1 MLMAIAL
8 LATLSGGTVTFG
20 DWMVVCDNGARC
32 TATTAGEGPLD
43 VTFVREPGPDS
54 MLEIE
59 LDENKN
65 VEGRKVTILLGENTT
80 DVEFVSRA
88 SLLSPGSLSWQAAV
102 EPGHQIFDELRL
114 GDSISLL
121 EKGIDAL
128 SVSTDGLEAAFVYMD
143 AMQGRLHNESALAVA
158 GDIPAAQ
165 VPAAPALP
173 VITVPPLS
181 ELPPTRLTEA
191 EIARQRATYSCEREY
206 ERTGIGNKIDYVR
219 LDASHTLALLT
230 IECMAG
236 ATNSSERVML
246 VDNAGKVRLAKIE
259 FGSDPDDG
267 WAEALPGAYWDD
279 TDQMLVTS
287 GRASLSCG
295 SSTQFAWD
303 GEKFR
308 RAKEESWGA
317 CDIGPTP
324 SVTTW
329 RAEIR
334 VRHDQ

>member
-1 MLMAIAL
+1 MLMTIAL
-8 LATLSGGTVTFG
+8 LATAVGGPVTFG

-32 TATTAGEGPLD
+32 TATAAGEGPLD

-54 MLEIE
+54 LLEVE
-59 LDENKN
+59 LDDFNN
-65 VEGRKVTILLGENTT
+65 VEGRKVTILLGDNKT
-80 DVEFVSRA
+80 DVEFVARRSESSPTSW
-88 SLLSPGSLSWQAAV
+88 SLHAAFQ
-102 EPGHQIFDELRL
+102 PGHRVFDELRL
-114 GDSISLL
+114 GDSISWL
-121 EKGIDAL
+121 EKGSDAM

-143 AMQGRLHNESALAVA
+143 AVQGRLHNESALAVP

-173 VITVPPLS
+173 VITVPPMS
-181 ELPPTRLTEA
+181 ELPPTRLTKA

-206 ERTGIGNKIDYVR
+206 ERTGTGNKIDYVR
-219 LDASHTLALLT
+219 IDASNTLALLT

-236 ATNSSERVML
+236 ATESSERVML

-259 FGSDPDDG
+259 FGSGSDDE

-324 SVTTW
+324 QVTTW

-334 VRHDQ
+334 VRPE

>member
-59 LDENKN
+59 LDDNKN

-143 AMQGRLHNESALAVA
+143 AMQGRLHNESALVVA

-259 FGSDPDDG
+259 FGSGSDDE

-308 RAKEESWGA
+308 RAKEEFWGA

>member
-59 LDENKN
+59 LDDNKN

-143 AMQGRLHNESALAVA
+143 AMQGRLHNESALVVA

-173 VITVPPLS
+173 VITVPPMS
-181 ELPPTRLTEA
+181 ELPPTRLTKA

-206 ERTGIGNKIDYVR
+206 ERTGTGNKIDYVR
-219 LDASHTLALLT
+219 IDASNTLALLT

-236 ATNSSERVML
+236 ATESSERVML

-259 FGSDPDDG
+259 FGSGSDDE

>member
-1 MLMAIAL
+1 
-8 LATLSGGTVTFG
+8 
-20 DWMVVCDNGARC
+20 
-32 TATTAGEGPLD
+32 
-43 VTFVREPGPDS
+43 
-54 MLEIE
+54 
-59 LDENKN
+59 
-65 VEGRKVTILLGENTT
+65 
-80 DVEFVSRA
+80 
-88 SLLSPGSLSWQAAV
+88 
-102 EPGHQIFDELRL
+102 
-114 GDSISLL
+114 
-121 EKGIDAL
+121 
-128 SVSTDGLEAAFVYMD
+128 
-143 AMQGRLHNESALAVA
+143 
-158 GDIPAAQ
+158 
-165 VPAAPALP
+165 
-173 VITVPPLS
+173 
-181 ELPPTRLTEA
+181 
-191 EIARQRATYSCEREY
+191 
-206 ERTGIGNKIDYVR
+206 
-219 LDASHTLALLT
+219 
-230 IECMAG
+230 MAG

-259 FGSDPDDG
+259 FGSGSDDE

>member
-59 LDENKN
+59 LDDNKN

-143 AMQGRLHNESALAVA
+143 AMQGRLHNESALVVA

-259 FGSDPDDG
+259 FGSGSDDE

>member
-43 VTFVREPGPDS
+43 D
-54 MLEIE
+54 
-59 LDENKN
+59 NKN

-143 AMQGRLHNESALAVA
+143 AMQGRLHNESALVVA

-191 EIARQRATYSCEREY
+191 EIARQRATYSCEK
-206 ERTGIGNKIDYVR
+206 G
-219 LDASHTLALLT
+219 
-230 IECMAG
+230 
-236 ATNSSERVML
+236 
-246 VDNAGKVRLAKIE
+246 
-259 FGSDPDDG
+259 
-267 WAEALPGAYWDD
+267 PGLE
-279 TDQMLVTS
+279 T
-287 GRASLSCG
+287 R
-295 SSTQFAWD
+295 STMFD
-303 GEKFR
+303 
-308 RAKEESWGA
+308 
-317 CDIGPTP
+317 
-324 SVTTW
+324 
-329 RAEIR
+329 
-334 VRHDQ
+334 